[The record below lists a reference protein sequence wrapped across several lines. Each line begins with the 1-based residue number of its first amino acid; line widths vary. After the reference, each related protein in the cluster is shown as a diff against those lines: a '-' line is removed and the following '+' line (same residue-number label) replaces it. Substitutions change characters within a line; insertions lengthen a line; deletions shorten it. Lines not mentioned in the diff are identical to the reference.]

1 MVPDGGGG
9 GVDGPGRDEEP
20 ADGDTETAATAGL
33 PLSRRALLGG
43 AALAG
48 VGVAGGAAL
57 LGGNGDGDGDADRPT
72 TDTTRPP
79 DGTPPETTP
88 VAGDE
93 ARRLAEAFA
102 PTFYFGRRERWF
114 PTDPRPY
121 TSEVD
126 GETVVRGFDA
136 LDGYAAAK
144 AGSDTPA
151 PDPTVFYHVLTYTDR
166 LAVVQ
171 YWVYSAFDQFSV
183 NFHWH
188 DWELLQVFVDRDI
201 EEPALYAA
209 SAHSRTVPNNEFL
222 DPPRAPAVI
231 SEVGS
236 HSSAL
241 GVNDQR
247 DTFQRVSIDGLSA
260 DVTNG
265 VLSTLT
271 DEAAIPFAYGL
282 PRDEGL
288 RLPYVVPELDG
299 APVTDHPELP
309 NVSAADLVPA
319 ELTVRS
325 FTDLARPPTGLPLRE
340 PGPVFGP
347 DGRDDG
353 GDGDAAVDE
362 TYALVPTAELEEI
375 AAFTGPQLSF
385 EFLVPQFAEDAIS
398 SHITTTSTPWDQ
410 PRYDDPLADVTDDDH
425 RAAIAERFGLA
436 PGDRGET
443 VVGQVQTVAPADGV
457 EDGVTLSAPPV
468 ELVAQLASDPVAV
481 PTFGGT
487 VAFVDVDPGEHT
499 LTVNGPGYA
508 PYAQRIQV
516 GDAGGEASTTT
527 EAATA
532 TATTGEP
539 TPDAPEGGTRPARLG
554 SDGRIGLVPNE
565 DAVKLAVDATDR
577 GGARRVRVD
586 DDRAGRVY
594 DARPAESDGR
604 AGVYVHRAGGYVV
617 EVTDERGETSVERVN
632 PGPNQEAAEVANA
645 RTGVAGVT
653 RFLVDYLTETRA
665 TVERLLRR
673 GGARP
678 ADPEDDQSESESAE
692 STPRGDDAAEST
704 PTEAPSDGT
713 AEADDDESEK
723 TATGENAE
731 DEDADD
737 TSTSTATGT
746 RTATSTATGT
756 RTATPTA
763 TETRTPTA
771 TPAADAPVIVGSIA
785 ERLRQLFDTAVA
797 QAEAANAAAVDGDR
811 AATET
816 ALRELR
822 ETLATIAA
830 LVEEDAVPQ
839 PAGRVAGRRIE
850 TADRR
855 AARALGE
862 EDAE

>member
-9 GVDGPGRDEEP
+9 GVDGPGRDEE
-20 ADGDTETAATAGL
+20 TASDDALAGL
-33 PLSRRALLGG
+33 PVSRRALLGG

-57 LGGNGDGDGDADRPT
+57 LGGDGDGEGDAEGST
-72 TDTTRPP
+72 TDATASPN
-79 DGTPPETTP
+79 GTPETTP

-93 ARRLAEAFA
+93 GRRLAEAFA

-144 AGSDTPA
+144 AASDTPA
-151 PDPTVFYHVLTYTDR
+151 PDPTVFYHVLRYTDR

-188 DWELLQVFVDRDI
+188 DWELLQAFVDRDT
-201 EEPALYAA
+201 EEPVLYAA

-222 DPPRAPAVI
+222 DPPRTPAVI

-241 GVNDQR
+241 GVNDR
-247 DTFQRVSIDGLSA
+247 PDTFQRVSIDGLSA

-265 VLSTLT
+265 VLSTLA

-282 PRDEGL
+282 PRDEGI

-309 NVSAADLVPA
+309 NVSAADLVPQ

-347 DGRDDG
+347 DYVEEA
-353 GDGDAAVDE
+353 DAAVDE
-362 TYALVPTAELEEI
+362 TYALVPTAELEDI

-398 SHITTTSTPWDQ
+398 SHITATSTPWDQ

-425 RAAIAERFGLA
+425 RAAIAERFDLA
-436 PGDRGET
+436 RGDRGET
-443 VVGQVQTVAPADGV
+443 VVGQVQAVAPADGV
-457 EDGVTLSAPPV
+457 DDGVALSAPPV
-468 ELVAQLASDPVAV
+468 ELVARLASDPVAV

-516 GDAGGEASTTT
+516 GDAGDGASTTT
-527 EAATA
+527 ETATA
-532 TATTGEP
+532 TATSGDP
-539 TPDAPEGGTRPARLG
+539 TPDASERGATPARLG

-565 DAVKLAVDATDR
+565 DAVKLAVDAADR

-604 AGVYVHRAGGYVV
+604 AGVYVHRAGGYTV

-632 PGPNQEAAEVANA
+632 PGPNQEAAEIAKA

-653 RFLVDYLTETRA
+653 RFLVDYLTETRE

-678 ADPEDDQSESESAE
+678 AEPGEDRAESEPTD
-692 STPRGDDAAEST
+692 TPT
-704 PTEAPSDGT
+704 PTEEPT
-713 AEADDDESEK
+713 AGSADVGDDDEE
-723 TATGENAE
+723 E
-731 DEDADD
+731 DGRAGDDDRAGDEEDADADD
-737 TSTSTATGT
+737 TPASTPTVE
-746 RTATSTATGT
+746 
-756 RTATPTA
+756 TATPTA
-763 TETRTPTA
+763 TPTSTA
-771 TPAADAPVIVGSIA
+771 TPAGDAPVILGSVT

-816 ALRELR
+816 ALRGLR

-830 LVEEDAVPQ
+830 LVEEEAVPQ

-855 AARALGE
+855 AARALGG
-862 EDAE
+862 EDGE